1 MKQLAEI
8 SVAIAAATLGVGA
21 FAQGAPATSA
31 GVSIK
36 DETQRLACY
45 DATHR
50 RDAAIPM
57 PTEPP
62 PALAAPP
69 AALATPAADVGLSPG
84 GGAGPWLSKLWDLRP
99 EDKLGTL
106 QLRPHRANYQRRTL
120 ARWPESAV

>member
-31 GVSIK
+31 CVSIN

-50 RDAAIPM
+50 RGAAIST

-62 PALAAPP
+62 AAMTTLAAD
-69 AALATPAADVGLSPG
+69 LGLSPN
-84 GGAGPWLSKLWDLRP
+84 GGAGSWLSRLWDLRP
-99 EDKLGTL
+99 EDKQGTL